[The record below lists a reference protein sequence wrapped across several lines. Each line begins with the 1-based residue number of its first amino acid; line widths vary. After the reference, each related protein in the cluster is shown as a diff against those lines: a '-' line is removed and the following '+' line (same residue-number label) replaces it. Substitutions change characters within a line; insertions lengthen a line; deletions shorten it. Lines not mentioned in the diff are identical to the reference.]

1 MEASVIAEFFGHL
14 LKASWQASALAVVV
28 WLVIHALGDH
38 LDPRWR
44 CRLWM
49 LVIVR
54 LAWPVS
60 LPSPVSLFNWV
71 GTPAVLDPPAAE
83 PSWTGTEFLIWT
95 RILENP
101 WVQGVW
107 AMMMFLLVGRLLL
120 SSTWAWWVQR
130 TARPLDS
137 WQTWWI
143 LQTCKEASGCTTPLA
158 ILESRKVQSPCV
170 LGIFRPRLVLP
181 RGLIHDLDS
190 EELRLVF
197 LHELAHLNRRDLVLN
212 WLLAAVEI
220 IHWFNPVAWLVTRQL
235 RADREE
241 DCDAR
246 ALESRPESGQVYG
259 GVILKL
265 LDRVAVPDSSV
276 APVLSSRVLGGE
288 ESEIQPLLHR
298 IHAIRRFRPG
308 SRCRVVGFCSWL
320 AVALIGLTDAEPVRR
335 GDLGMDPLGESEI
348 AFRFGAGRSP
358 SKGPAPG

>member
-1 MEASVIAEFFGHL
+1 
-14 LKASWQASALAVVV
+14 
-28 WLVIHALGDH
+28 LVIQALGEH
-38 LDPRWR
+38 LEPCWR

-71 GTPAVLDPPAAE
+71 GTPGVLD
-83 PSWTGTEFLIWT
+83 SRGTEPAWNDAELVLWT

-101 WVQGVW
+101 WIQGIW
-107 AMMMFLLVGRLLL
+107 ALIVCLLLGRLML
-120 SSTWAWWVQR
+120 SALWAWWIER

-143 LQTCKEASGCTTPLA
+143 LQNCKTASGCTTPLA
-158 ILESRKVQSPCV
+158 ILESRRIQSPCV
-170 LGIFRPRLVLP
+170 LGLFRPRLVLP
-181 RGLIHDLDS
+181 RGLIADLDS

-246 ALESRPESGQVYG
+246 ALETRPDAGRVYG
-259 GVILKL
+259 EVILKL
-265 LDRVAVPDSSV
+265 LDRVAVPDSGA
-276 APVLSSRVLGGE
+276 APAMTSRMLGSGD
-288 ESEIQPLLHR
+288 SELQPLLHR

-308 SRCRVVGFCSWL
+308 SRRRLVGFCSWL
-320 AVALIGLTDAEPVRR
+320 AVALIGLTDAEPIRR
-335 GDLGMDPLGESEI
+335 GDLALDPASESLMV
-348 AFRFGAGRSP
+348 RQAGP
-358 SKGPAPG
+358 IHMG

>member
-1 MEASVIAEFFGHL
+1 MEAAVIAEFLGHL
-14 LKASWQASALAVVV
+14 LKASWQASVLAVVV
-28 WLVIHALGDH
+28 WAVIEALGDH
-38 LDPRWR
+38 LDPCWR

-60 LPSPVSLFNWV
+60 LPSPVSLFNLV
-71 GTPAVLDPPAAE
+71 GTPSVLDPAAAE
-83 PSWTGTEFLIWT
+83 PSWTDTESLVWA

-107 AMMMFLLVGRLLL
+107 AVVVFCLLARLGL
-120 SSTWAWWVQR
+120 SAIWAWWVER

-143 LQTCKEASGCTTPLA
+143 LQNCKEASGCSTPLA
-158 ILESRKVQSPCV
+158 ILESRRVQSPCV
-170 LGIFRPRLVLP
+170 LGIFRPRLILP
-181 RGLIHDLDS
+181 RGLINDLDS

-220 IHWFNPVAWLVTRQL
+220 IHWFNPVAWLVTRRL

-259 GVILKL
+259 EVILKL
-265 LDRVAVPDSSV
+265 LDRVAVQEPST
-276 APVLSSRVLGGE
+276 APVLASRMLGGGDA
-288 ESEIQPLLHR
+288 EIQPLLHR

-308 SRCRVVGFCSWL
+308 SQRRVVGFCSWL
-320 AVALIGLTDAEPVRR
+320 AVALIGLTDAEPARR
-335 GDLGMDPLGESEI
+335 GDLAQDNSSQALI
-348 AFRFGAGRSP
+348 AVQGDSGSP
-358 SKGPAPG
+358 AAQSLS